1 MKSQQGYID
10 EEEEIKWI
18 VEQSKKQ
25 GQPLTE
31 NMVKRVLLLQTAF
44 DLKIGIAVVVTR
56 PCGDPAII
64 CIGDESEDM
73 WDNPICALCMLA
85 AGMTPPQGDKPGE
98 TPE

>member
-1 MKSQQGYID
+1 MKSQRGYID
-10 EEEEIKWI
+10 EDKEIEWI

-25 GQPLTE
+25 GAPLAE
-31 NMVKRVLLLQTAF
+31 DVVKRVLLLQQAF
-44 DLKIGIAVVVTR
+44 ELEIGNAVVVTR
-56 PCGDPAII
+56 PCGEPAII
-64 CIGDESEDM
+64 CLGDDSEDM